1 MQKVFSLL
9 SPVACS
15 GLSFFWSRARSV
27 LTRVKSKDTATSLS
41 RPHCL
46 THRHQ
51 LTMPLP
57 PRRDSSSELRPP
69 RSRHKRTRTR
79 CSTSCCD
86 RSSPG
91 TSSSPP
97 SPPPREVDLAPEKQR
112 QQHLL
117 SRLLVIELSLAQ
129 AGASSP
135 PPPSPAA
142 PPAAVARHRT
152 PFSAGRR
159 ELDADAMPPDMC
171 CTSWWPAAEA
181 TSEVTLANAL
191 QVFDRMPDR
200 ETRG

>member
-1 MQKVFSLL
+1 MFDLLTLFPSLAPNVQKAF
-9 SPVACS
+9 SPVS
-15 GLSFFWSRARSV
+15 RRTFWSFVFFEPSSFCSV
-27 LTRVKSKDTATSLS
+27 LARVKSKDTATSLS

-51 LTMPLP
+51 LATPLP
-57 PRRDSSSELRPP
+57 PRRDSPSELRPL
-69 RSRHKRTRTR
+69 RLRHKRARTR

-97 SPPPREVDLAPEKQR
+97 PSPPREVDLVPEKQR

-117 SRLLVIELSLAQ
+117 SRLLVIELSLAH

-135 PPPSPAA
+135 SPSSPTA

-152 PFSAGRR
+152 PFSAG
-159 ELDADAMPPDMC
+159 EDHV
-171 CTSWWPAAEA
+171 W
-181 TSEVTLANAL
+181 
-191 QVFDRMPDR
+191 FKDRWMVASLCD
-200 ETRG
+200 E